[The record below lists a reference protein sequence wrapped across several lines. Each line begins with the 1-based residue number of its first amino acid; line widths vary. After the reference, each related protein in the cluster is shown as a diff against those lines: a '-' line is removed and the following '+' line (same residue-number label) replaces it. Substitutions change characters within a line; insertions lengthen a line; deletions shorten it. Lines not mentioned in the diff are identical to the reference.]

1 MCVSAMVSIY
11 SSPSRR
17 ERTGIPF
24 VDMLRESWLLT
35 VSVIYP
41 VSDGKRSCIH
51 LRVDGE
57 DPEGEE
63 VAQICI

>member
-1 MCVSAMVSIY
+1 M
-11 SSPSRR
+11 
-17 ERTGIPF
+17 
-24 VDMLRESWLLT
+24 DMLRESWLLT